1 MRLRKLFII
10 LIFGCMSLAG
20 MAQKKQMS
28 AVREQLK
35 TGKDLKKAESSL
47 RELLK
52 DSVNRENK
60 KYGFCYAKF

>member
-1 MRLRKLFII
+1 MRKLFII

-52 DSVNRENK
+52 DSVN
-60 KYGFCYAKF
+60 